1 MSNGQIHQE
10 NKSTKEISRKDEI
23 IIDPNNMIS
32 IAGGKLTGFRI
43 MAKKITD
50 IVAEN
55 LQVKKQCSTH
65 KIKLCGSE
73 NLSVKNVKSIKNQ
86 LLKELKKI
94 GLNEAKSTMLF
105 HNYGTQTEEIITIF
119 NTRKFNDI
127 IQAEAV
133 FCLKNESTYTLI
145 DFFSRRNSKLFY
157 YPEEIE
163 KVKPRKCEKMV

>member
-1 MSNGQIHQE
+1 
-10 NKSTKEISRKDEI
+10 
-23 IIDPNNMIS
+23 
-32 IAGGKLTGFRI
+32 

-55 LQVKKQCSTH
+55 LQIKKQCSTH

-119 NTRKFNDI
+119 NTREFNDI

-163 KVKPRKCEKMV
+163 KDIELVLPVFRDFLELDNQKEDQLVNEILKLKKSLTKFI